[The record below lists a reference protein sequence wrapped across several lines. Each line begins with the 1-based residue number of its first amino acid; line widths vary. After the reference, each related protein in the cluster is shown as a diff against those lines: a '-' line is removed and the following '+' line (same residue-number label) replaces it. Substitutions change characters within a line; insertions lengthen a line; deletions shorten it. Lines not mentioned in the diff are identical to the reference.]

1 MGNVGV
7 VAEVR
12 GQIMKDLRIIAKNFG
27 VYLEGCVCGTTPSP
41 IQVF

>member
-1 MGNVGV
+1 MGNVGI

-12 GQIMKDLRIIAKNFG
+12 GQIMKGLRIIAKNFG
-27 VYLEGCVCGTTPSP
+27 FYLEGYVCETTPFP